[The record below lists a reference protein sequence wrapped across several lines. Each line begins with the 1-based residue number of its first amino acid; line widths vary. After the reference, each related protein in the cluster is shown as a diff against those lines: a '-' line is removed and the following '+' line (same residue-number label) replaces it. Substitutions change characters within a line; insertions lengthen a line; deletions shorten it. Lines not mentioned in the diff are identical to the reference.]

1 MSQNEN
7 EPWAAN
13 IAFVGDEKTVQ
24 EVLEFIEEKEAE
36 GKIKDV
42 LTLDGPFDSMQL
54 MLKRRKEN
62 LMLEARTKIAED
74 KDE

>member
-7 EPWAAN
+7 ESWAAN

-24 EVLEFIEEKEAE
+24 EVLEFIEEKEAA
-36 GKIKDV
+36 GKITDL

>member
-1 MSQNEN
+1 MSQNEK

-13 IAFVGDEKTVQ
+13 IAFVADEETFKQVI
-24 EVLEFIEEKEAE
+24 EFIEEKEAE
-36 GKIKDV
+36 GKIKDL
-42 LTLDGPFDSMQL
+42 LTLDGPYDSMQL

-62 LMLEARTKIAED
+62 LMLEARNKIAED